1 MTDYHS
7 HILPN
12 MDDGSKSIAES
23 LSLLKEEVR
32 QGIDTVVMTPHFYA
46 SQNSPKR
53 FLKRR
58 YEAFRQ
64 LLPALDRN
72 CPRII
77 LGAEVQFFP
86 GISDCE
92 ELSLLTIGQTKLL
105 LLEMP
110 FSQWDSQTIQ
120 ETLLLQE
127 HRDVRVVLAH
137 IDRYYSNQPRS
148 LWKEL
153 HDSGILMQLNT
164 SALEGPLERLRYR
177 KLIDKGFIHMLGSDC
192 HNLANR
198 PPQWGHVS
206 QDISQ
211 KVLENMRWT
220 MGGKW

>member
-7 HILPN
+7 HILPE
-12 MDDGSKSIAES
+12 MDDGSKSVEES
-23 LSLLKEEVR
+23 LALLQEEVR
-32 QGIDTVVMTPHFYA
+32 QGVDTVVMTPHFYA
-46 SQNSPKR
+46 GQNSPRR

-58 YEAFRQ
+58 YDAFQR
-64 LLPALDRN
+64 LLPVLDRT

-92 ELSLLTIGQTKLL
+92 ELPLLTIGQTKLL

-110 FSQWDSQTIQ
+110 FSKWDSQTIQ

-127 HRDVRVVLAH
+127 RRGVRVVLAH
-137 IDRYYSNQPRS
+137 IDRYYSNQPS
-148 LWKEL
+148 VLWQEL

-164 SALEGPLERLRYR
+164 SALESPLERLRYR

-192 HNLANR
+192 HNLASR
-198 PPQWGHVS
+198 PPRWSHVT
-206 QDISQ
+206 QVISEE
-211 KVLENMRWT
+211 VLENMRCA
-220 MGGKW
+220 MGGNR